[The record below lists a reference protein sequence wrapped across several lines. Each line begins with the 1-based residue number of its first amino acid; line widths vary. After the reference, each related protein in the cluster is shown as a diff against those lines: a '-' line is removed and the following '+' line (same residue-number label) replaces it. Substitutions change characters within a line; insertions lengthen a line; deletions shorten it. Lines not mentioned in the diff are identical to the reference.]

1 MTRLFLDYQDGVKS
15 VPWAGVLVLVLALL
29 LLLSAGDYY
38 RGMNEK
44 IRDLEIRSGQV
55 AKSAGRSAARSQR
68 EMDDLALEIKH
79 ANEVLNQITMP
90 WDKLFQAVEWSADKD
105 VALLAMEPDESKHE
119 VKIRGEAKNI
129 EEVLSYIRHL
139 AEQEIF
145 SSVYLQSHQVQQQNA
160 QRPVRFALVAAWKV
174 TP

>member
-1 MTRLFLDYQDGVKS
+1 MTRLFLDYQDGAKPA
-15 VPWAGVLVLVLALL
+15 PWAGVLVLLLAVVTLL
-29 LLLSAGDYY
+29 FAGDYY
-38 RGMNEK
+38 QGMSEK
-44 IRDLEIRSGQV
+44 IRDWEVKSGQA
-55 AKSAGRSAARSQR
+55 AKSAGRTTARSQR
-68 EMDDLALEIKH
+68 EMDDMALEIKH

-105 VALLAMEPDESKHE
+105 VALLAMEPDEAKHE

-160 QRPVRFALVAAWKV
+160 HRPVRFALVAAWKV

>member
-1 MTRLFLDYQDGVKS
+1 MTRLFLDYQDNVKFGS
-15 VPWAGVLVLVLALL
+15 WAGVLVLLVAVLMLFL
-29 LLLSAGDYY
+29 AGDYY
-38 RGMNEK
+38 QGMTEK
-44 IRDLEIRSGQV
+44 IRDLEVKSGLA
-55 AKSAGRSAARSQR
+55 AKSAGRTTAGSQR

-79 ANEVLNQITMP
+79 ANEVLNRITMP

-105 VALLAMEPDESKHE
+105 VALLAMEPDEGKHE

-139 AEQEIF
+139 SEQEIF

>member
-1 MTRLFLDYQDGVKS
+1 MTQLFLDYQDSVKPA
-15 VPWAGVLVLVLALL
+15 PWAGVLVLLLAVVMLL
-29 LLLSAGDYY
+29 FAGDYY
-38 RGMNEK
+38 QGMSEK
-44 IRDLEIRSGQV
+44 ISYWEVKSGQA
-55 AKSAGRSAARSQR
+55 AKSAGRPSAGSQR
-68 EMDDLALEIKH
+68 EMDDMALEIKH

-105 VALLAMEPDESKHE
+105 VALLAMEPDEGKHE

-160 QRPVRFALVAAWKV
+160 QRPVRFSLVAAWKV